1 MADERMSDN
10 IILINAPA
18 GSGKTYRIK
27 EEIRR
32 YILENPKD
40 KILCITYTNRAAE
53 ELLRDIDSENVY
65 ISTIHAYINA
75 LMSSLYSK
83 KEIVSLYFEFY
94 ENDILGNLSDP
105 AKETTKEKCADKFGV
120 APDDLT
126 LEVVKENVRN
136 IFYTETQFDS
146 LYYGGLSHDKLLEFS
161 FKVFDRFPK
170 LYQRINRKYKRIII
184 DEYQD
189 TSPEVFKIFFRAV
202 RDTDVKL
209 FLYGDRMQQIYK
221 LYDEDFNNTLLQL
234 EHDEGKIVN
243 HRSIPVIVDILN
255 KLYNNED
262 LVQEYYDALREVA
275 PEHNPQILLRGSNE
289 FDTVIDELTQQD
301 QNTLTL
307 YIFNSQRF
315 ERIGAANLFKM
326 YGKIPK
332 YGHGNR
338 YTAKDVLLTWGEKDN
353 PDDLMKMLII
363 MLKSKRLW
371 CEHNY
376 GSFLQL
382 CRSHK
387 TIFDNKYL
395 KLNCTEDKNTLKTIW
410 TDVFSLFDSDESTI
424 GDLVRLLVVKS
435 LLTSKYVDMI
445 YEEQLYDGVMKVSL
459 SELKALE
466 KSISFANVSTQ
477 HGVKGESHDSVVFV
491 AEDSK
496 IEPMAHMYA
505 FFKLWSLTEFSL
517 NQFEDFCLKYAAF
530 CKQVESDLGTK
541 ISEIKQPIH
550 ESKKESLLGKCREIL
565 ERFREY
571 SFFDLSFKE
580 AYENYIAKQTI
591 ANLKKCFRGK
601 DAIAI
606 LNAYKLFYVGCSR
619 ARKNL
624 TILVDENKI
633 HDFKDAFVKRA
644 EHVGFEVVDN

>member
-1 MADERMSDN
+1 MSDN

-94 ENDILGNLSDP
+94 ENDIVGNLSDP
-105 AKETTKEKCADKFGV
+105 AKETAKVRCADRFGV

-146 LYYGGLSHDKLLEFS
+146 LYYGGLSHDKLLQFS

-221 LYDEDFNNTLLQL
+221 LYDEDFNNTLMQL
-234 EHDEGKIVN
+234 EHDKEKIIN

-255 KLYNNED
+255 KLYNNEN
-262 LVQEYYDALREVA
+262 LVQEYYDPLKEIA
-275 PEHNPQILLRGSNE
+275 PEHNPKILLRSSNE
-289 FDTVIDELTQQD
+289 FDAVIDELTQQNQD
-301 QNTLTL
+301 ILTL

-326 YGKIPK
+326 YGEIPK

-338 YTAKDVLLTWGEKDN
+338 YTAKDVLLTWDEKDN
-353 PDDLMKMLII
+353 PDDLMKLLII
-363 MLKSKRLW
+363 MLKSTRLW

-387 TIFDNKYL
+387 AIFDSNYL
-395 KLNCTEDKNTLKTIW
+395 KLNCTKDKKTLKTIW
-410 TDVFSLFDSDESTI
+410 TDVFSLFNSDEATI
-424 GDLVRLLVVKS
+424 GDLVMLLMSKS
-435 LLTSKYVDMI
+435 LLTSKYIDMI
-445 YEEQLYDGVMKVSL
+445 HEEQLYDGVMMVSL

-466 KSISFANVSTQ
+466 NGLSFANVSTQ

-491 AEDSK
+491 AEDSNN
-496 IEPMAHMYA
+496 EPRVHMYA

-517 NQFEDFCLKYAAF
+517 NQFEDFGLKYVTF
-530 CKQVESDLGTK
+530 CEQVESELGTQ
-541 ISEIKQPIH
+541 ISKVDKSIH
-550 ESKKESLLGKCREIL
+550 NPKFFL
-565 ERFREY
+565 EKFRVIIEQFSEY
-571 SFFDLSFKE
+571 PFFDLYFKNT
-580 AYENYIAKQTI
+580 YENYIAKQTI

-624 TILVDENKI
+624 TILLDKNKI
-633 HDFKDAFVKRA
+633 QDFKDAFVKRA
-644 EHVGFEVVDN
+644 KYVGFEIVDN